1 MTETVNIIDSVDDV
15 WIKGSTYTV
24 GGEFLN
30 HWIRLTDKAHSKMFW
45 FLQPPIDYLKRYG
58 VEIDQKTSDALEFL
72 FEDKWVDFCYLLHAV
87 DDKNELIKIFLGPIA
102 AIAKE
107 TGCAPLSVL
116 KTADILSLV
125 RGQGT
130 TFGQKKAIIADLV
143 AGLSFDEA
151 LTKNSFEDKSSEIAS
166 ALDGL
171 ISENSDQWEKA
182 KDNPK
187 LGNWFVGQIMKKFGG
202 KIDPVVVKDYVMGKL
217 K

>member
-1 MTETVNIIDSVDDV
+1 MSETCDIIDEITPE
-15 WIKGSTYTV
+15 WICGRKFTKD
-24 GGEFLN
+24 GELLSA
-30 HWIRLTDKAHSKMFW
+30 WIRITDSHHAEKFW

-58 VEIDQKTSDALEFL
+58 MEIDQKTSESLEYL
-72 FEDKWVDFCYLLHAV
+72 FEDKWVDFCYLLQAV

-116 KTADILSLV
+116 KTADVLSLV

-143 AGLSFDEA
+143 AGLSFEEA
-151 LTKNSFEDKSSEIAS
+151 LSKNSFEDRSSEIAI

-171 ISENSDQWEKA
+171 ISENPEQWARSKE
-182 KDNPK
+182 NPK

-202 KIDPVVVKDYVMGKL
+202 KIDPVVVKDYVIGQL
-217 K
+217 